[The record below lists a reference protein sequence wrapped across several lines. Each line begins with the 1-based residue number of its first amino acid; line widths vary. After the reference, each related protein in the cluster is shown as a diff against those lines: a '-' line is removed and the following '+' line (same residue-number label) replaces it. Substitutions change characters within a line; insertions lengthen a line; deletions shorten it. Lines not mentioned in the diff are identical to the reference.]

1 MIEIIKNIL
10 QSKFDSSQL
19 ISIWNRYCDS
29 LNNYDNLA
37 GEKVRIH
44 HMANFNSY
52 FRLCDAEEMVK
63 TAKNSNIKFDD
74 EYFTYDEQADIVRTF
89 SKLMGSPSP
98 FNINLLAKWYLDNK
112 GELFPNSEFRIPKE
126 TILKE
131 YLKKKNF
138 LNDDE
143 IKKLL
148 S

>member
-10 QSKFDSSQL
+10 QSKFNTLQL
-19 ISIWNRYCDS
+19 INIWNRYCDS
-29 LNNYDNLA
+29 LNTCEKLD
-37 GEKVRIH
+37 GESLKIH
-44 HMANFNSY
+44 EMGGFNSF
-52 FRLCDAEEMVK
+52 FRLCDAEEMVN
-63 TAKNSNIKFDD
+63 TAKNSNIKFEDK
-74 EYFTYDEQADIVRTF
+74 YFTYDSKENIVRTF

-98 FNINLLAKWYLDNK
+98 FNITLLAKWYLDNK